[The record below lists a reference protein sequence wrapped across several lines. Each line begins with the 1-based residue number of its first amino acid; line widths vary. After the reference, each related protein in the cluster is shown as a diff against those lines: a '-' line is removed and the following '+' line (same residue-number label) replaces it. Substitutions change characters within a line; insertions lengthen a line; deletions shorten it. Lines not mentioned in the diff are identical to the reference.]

1 MFLLLPLLQL
11 PLPTPSLSALPS
23 SLQSTGN
30 LFRAGGSQQL
40 RWPGPLPAPSRV
52 SRPQR
57 PWCPQSGML
66 MIRDEPMA
74 AQLVLS
80 FHIHRRKTTLGHLPH
95 PQAQEGTVGQPPHV
109 HRRRRALWGQ
119 PGSTSWGQSVLLQ
132 GPRWQGAE
140 AEHCP
145 HWDSGTHR
153 RWEEGGLD

>member
-1 MFLLLPLLQL
+1 MEQPPQVHRFKRALWDS
-11 PLPTPSLSALPS
+11 LPT
-23 SLQSTGN
+23 STG
-30 LFRAGGSQQL
+30 AGGYCGTASP
-40 RWPGPLPAPSRV
+40 R
-52 SRPQR
+52 
-57 PWCPQSGML
+57 
-66 MIRDEPMA
+66 
-74 AQLVLS
+74 
-80 FHIHRRKTTLGHLPH
+80 